1 MPSLALPSPPAAVTW
16 LLSGGGGIISGSAVV
31 DINIQKSDGWTPLH
45 LASYNGRTEVVQ
57 LLVDN
62 GAEVNIK
69 TNSGET
75 PLDCAIRMR
84 RDAVAD
90 LLRDAGGKRGEDL

>member
-31 DINIQKSDGWTPLH
+31 DINIQKSDGSTPLH
-45 LASYNGRTEVVQ
+45 HASERGKTEMVQ
-57 LLVDN
+57 LLVSN

-69 TNSGET
+69 EKQLGYT
-75 PLDCAIRMR
+75 PLDYAKGK
-84 RDAVAD
+84 DAVAD
-90 LLRDAGGKRGEDL
+90 LLRDAGGKRGKDL